1 MSLMMPHWQRS
12 SLRRHVPLAAS
23 SGPLLAPFDFDLGQL
38 TFIAGG
44 AAGGLAKRDVLRFA
58 AAPIVQGKWD
68 GTGTGDVLSH
78 VRGAQLFETFYA
90 NIDSNQGT
98 GSFWITPEF
107 DGNDGIDH
115 ILRIFD
121 TDFFIV
127 KAATDFLQFRC
138 GSGSTVQV
146 NVAAWTAGTTYHIVV
161 RWDSKNTLDGTNYAS
176 IHVNGSGTFDI
187 TSAFTAITP
196 DATAY
201 IGSNNGLANIDAIIE
216 GERWDRRVWYE
227 ATSGTGEPYYFN
239 ASGYI
244 DEIAFAYDAG
254 AGADP
259 ALVEASW
266 DGCMCLPT
274 DSAVGALVTGTGEA
288 WSHPHA
294 SALLNNTWL
303 EDTFG
308 PNQQDVVSFNGTST
322 LIDCGS
328 AAALDDIPAGGG
340 DITIGVWIKLDAA
353 HSGNEIIVTKGAYI
367 TSGWFLYAR
376 TDGTIGFYVN
386 CDTTDGS
393 AFTTTAAEPGK
404 WYYIAASYNDTTKA
418 VEIAI
423 DGRWEAAD
431 NTVGAYTSDA
441 ATSLVIG
448 RRATAALLYFTGDI
462 GNVSIWSDD
471 HHTAGTD
478 FIPPRTKPGAG
489 GALVESWGLDDG
501 TGATAVATVTSPGN
515 DGTIANHTWTEK
527 WEYTGTP
534 LELTSLE
541 FGAAWSHISAG
552 SDGSIDD
559 LPSGGQVTLEGY
571 FLCDPTTLGWL
582 FKKTDFGPAG
592 FDVAVGEVGPGR
604 ITATFQCA
612 GINAYSHTNGALL
625 NDSRW
630 HHIAVTYDDTGDRIA
645 HIFVDGVEYTDYS
658 VAGVGAYGVDA
669 AADMQVCQKANLVQM
684 AVGWVRYSDSIRYT
698 NTFVSPSRV
707 NPPANDGNAQLLY
720 NMDEGAGGTVT
731 DSSGNGN
738 TGTMSGTYEWH
749 NTFDQATNSPGSRTY
764 AWGYSISSDG
774 AADGVEQH
782 IAVTAGDD
790 WVLRV
795 PVRYEDATA
804 QARILVYDESN
815 AAAVSTFD
823 GPPRTGL
830 HSGANNS
837 ATLTVAN
844 EFFPAS
850 LIDGIIYNI
859 TDSSFGTIT
868 AVGGTNQ
875 DTITAALG
883 SGGDNDWDT
892 NDVFMLMPPLNWVW
906 AEPFC
911 IEVPAQCTEISVQ
924 LLNAAGDGVLHWQ
937 QAEVQESLISNGSL
951 EGVYAGVPPIPPGWL
966 DINLDAGDAAQELAI
981 IHSGLSSFQ
990 QNPGA
995 VAGEYIRFNIL
1006 VTQYSFY
1013 SISTWYYGDGVNCGL
1028 FPSSPSSVSVAHLQH
1043 DPALSGFL
1051 TDADS
1056 TWRNYSGVFRNVHI
1070 GTFGLLLQLSGVA
1083 DTRYIDD
1090 VSAIELD
1097 DVSLTVT
1104 PASQANSLEGTGIR
1118 VAGRDQ
1124 ATQVPGVGILQAT
1137 QGWIRFRWR
1146 PRHDAAQAVAFGE
1159 TGTTDIFDGRAP
1171 LANAIQL
1178 YWAAAN
1184 TVQLIVFDGGILGII
1199 WDATGA
1205 VVADTEYL
1213 VEIRYYPAR
1222 ADLLIDGVVVATG
1235 AAGIDFGTD
1244 IITLANYGHNNVNAD
1259 QTDAIFSAP

>member
-1 MSLMMPHWQRS
+1 MGLLYGPRRALLGGKK
-12 SLRRHVPLAAS
+12 LR
-23 SGPLLAPFDFDLGQL
+23 PFDFALPAVS
-38 TFIAGG
+38 TFTAGMAKRAGG
-44 AAGGLAKRDVLRFA
+44 TFA

-68 GTGTGDVLSH
+68 GTGTGDVLTAPIG
-78 VRGAQLFETFYA
+78 VQIFDEFYA
-90 NIDSNQGT
+90 NADAYQGT
-98 GSFWITPEF
+98 IHLWITPEH
-107 DGNDGIDH
+107 DGGGIAGD
-115 ILRIFD
+115 IFNLGG
-121 TDFFIV
+121 TPNIR
-127 KAATDFLQFRC
+127 ATIIAGGALWFAVHNQSAQFA
-138 GSGSTVQV
+138 
-146 NVAAWTAGTTYHIVV
+146 NVAGWTAGTTYHLVF
-161 RWDSKNTLDGTNYAS
+161 RWDVKKTLDGTNYACVS
-176 IHVNGSGTFDI
+176 TNGSHSFGI
-187 TSAFTAITP
+187 TSQPTVSTP
-196 DATAY
+196 DTYYFGAETDGTQQ
-201 IGSNNGLANIDAIIE
+201 INAIFE
-216 GERWDRRVWYE
+216 GYRTDRRVWYE
-227 ATSGTGEPYYFN
+227 ATSGTGEPYYFDAN
-239 ASGYI
+239 GYI
-244 DEIAFAYDAG
+244 DEIAAAYDAG

-259 ALVEASW
+259 ASVEASW

-303 EDTFG
+303 EDGFG

-367 TSGWFLYAR
+367 TSGWFLYAC

-462 GNVSIWSDD
+462 GHVSIWSDD

-489 GALVESWGLDDG
+489 GTLVESWGLDDG

-515 DGTIANHTWTEK
+515 DGTIANGTWTEK

-541 FGAAWSHISAG
+541 FDGAATSIVIPDAASIQDLHDAAFTVEGWIRADGYGEVSA
-552 SDGSIDD
+552 
-559 LPSGGQVTLEGY
+559 SGGHFVNKAVSGDGWAFRVGSTVGL
-571 FLCDPTTLGWL
+571 LGQINCATANGTSQSGL
-582 FKKTDFGPAG
+582 DDF
-592 FDVAVGEVGPGR
+592 
-604 ITATFQCA
+604 TAD
-612 GINAYSHTNGALL
+612 G
-625 NDSRW
+625 RW
-630 HHIAVTYDDTGDRIA
+630 HHVAMTWNDAVDLFPRLWI
-645 HIFVDGVEYTDYS
+645 DGVEPSYVLTTNRNGLVSSDIGDDLYLGNRS
-658 VAGVGAYGVDA
+658 VGDRTFDGG
-669 AADMQVCQKANLVQM
+669 MSWM
-684 AVGWVRYSDSIRYT
+684 RISDSIRYT
-698 NTFVSPSRV
+698 DTFLPPTRV
-707 NPPANDGNAQLLY
+707 NPPADDGNTVSLWY
-720 NMDEGAGGTVT
+720 FDEGAEATVADQNANANDGTIT
-731 DSSGNGN
+731 FGAGQ
-738 TGTMSGTYEWH
+738 WW
-749 NTFDQATNSPGSRTY
+749 NTFAQEYDAPGSRTY
-764 AWGYSISSDG
+764 AWGYSIGSDG

-911 IEVPAQCTEISVQ
+911 VEMPAGCTEASVQ
-924 LLNAAGDGVLHWQ
+924 LLNAGGDGVLHWQ
-937 QAEVQESLISNGSL
+937 QAEVQESLVSNGSL
-951 EGVYAGVPPIPPGWL
+951 EVGAGNPWIPTGFSVTGAVGL
-966 DINLDAGDAAQELAI
+966 GELVQDVAEP
-981 IHSGLSSFQ
+981 HSGSSCLQAVNVGVGGVRLQISVANGAFAVIGGWAREFSGVINYFHQALMQSTLSTELTMEATGDVWALYQSVVRYD
-990 QNPGA
+990 A
-995 VAGEYIRFNIL
+995 VNRNLYTRG
-1006 VTQYSFY
+1006 TS
-1013 SISTWYYGDGVNCGL
+1013 D
-1028 FPSSPSSVSVAHLQH
+1028 PSSGRW
-1043 DPALSGFL
+1043 DDIY
-1051 TDADS
+1051 T
-1056 TWRNYSGVFRNVHI
+1056 FR
-1070 GTFGLLLQLSGVA
+1070 
-1083 DTRYIDD
+1083 
-1090 VSAIELD
+1090 LD

-1104 PASQANSLEGTGIR
+1104 PASEANSLEGTGIR
-1118 VAGRDQ
+1118 VDGRDTC
-1124 ATQVPGVGILQAT
+1124 TQVPTVGILKAT
-1137 QGWIRFRWR
+1137 RGWIRFRWR
-1146 PRHDAAQAVAFGE
+1146 PRHSAAQAVAFGE
-1159 TGTTDIFDGRAP
+1159 TGITTDIFDGRAP
-1171 LANAIQL
+1171 IANAIQL

-1184 TVQLIVFDGGILGII
+1184 MIQLIVDDGGPLGIV
-1199 WDATGA
+1199 WNATGL

-1222 ADLLIDGVVVATG
+1222 ADLLIDGVIVATG
-1235 AAGIDFGTD
+1235 AAAIDFGTD

-1259 QTDAIFSAP
+1259 QTDAVFSAP